1 MPEGRQTLSL
11 SHLGHYKFLI
21 DFGTEPALRSDEPPP
36 VGEGEGPS
44 PEQILAAGVANCL
57 CASLY
62 FALTKYR
69 QTADGLKAD
78 VAVST
83 ARNERG
89 RLRIE
94 RIAVAITLP
103 ENGFNEEQL
112 NRALAQFED
121 FCTVSESVKRGI
133 PVEVNISDARGVS
146 LPHPV
151 ERRQPA
157 TARPSASSPEELVRL
172 FAERANAGDVEALV
186 DLYEPGATLAA
197 GERQSHGEA
206 GIHEFYKSLL
216 ERKKEFSGAEVVQ
229 KLAGDDLAVTVARA
243 PNGGLSLEVARRQE
257 DGSWR
262 WVIDQLKLKLPD

>member
-1 MPEGRQTLSL
+1 MPEGRQSLSL

-21 DFGTEPALRSDEPPP
+21 DFGTGPALRSDEPKPI
-36 VGEGEGPS
+36 GEGEGPS
-44 PEQILAAGVANCL
+44 PEQLLAAGVANCL

-78 VAVST
+78 VTVST

-94 RIAVAITLP
+94 RINVAIALADG
-103 ENGFNEEQL
+103 NFSDDLL
-112 NRALAQFED
+112 NRALGQFED
-121 FCTVSESVKRGI
+121 FCTVSESVKRGV
-133 PVEVNISDARGVS
+133 PVEVSISDGSGNVLTHRPES
-146 LPHPV
+146 K
-151 ERRQPA
+151 
-157 TARPSASSPEELVRL
+157 TAAAPRPPASSPEELVRL
-172 FAERANAGDVEALV
+172 FAERANAGDVEGLV

-243 PNGGLSLEVARRQE
+243 PNGGLSLEVARRQA

>member
-11 SHLGHYKFLI
+11 SHLGHYKFQI
-21 DFGTEPALRSDEPPP
+21 DFGMSPPLRTDEPQPI
-36 VGEGEGPS
+36 GEGEGPS
-44 PEQILAAGVANCL
+44 PEQLLAAGVANCL

-62 FALTKYR
+62 FALTKHR
-69 QTADGLKAD
+69 QTAEGLKAD
-78 VAVST
+78 VVVST

-103 ENGFNEEQL
+103 DNGFTQEQL
-112 NRALAQFED
+112 DRALAQFED

-133 PVEVNISDARGVS
+133 EVDVNISDAHGAA

-151 ERRQPA
+151 ERRRSA
-157 TARPSASSPEELVRL
+157 TARSPASSPEELVRL
-172 FAERANAGDVEALV
+172 FAERANQGDVEGLV

-262 WVIDQLKLKLPD
+262 WVIDQLKLTLPE